1 MTTRPMPEWAY
12 PVGFFAIAILIA
24 IALWAVGDGRGP
36 GTFASEVQGARIL
49 LADERHERDP
59 EQIASIQ
66 SALDSLDPDAVAQA
80 ER

>member
-1 MTTRPMPEWAY
+1 MPDWAY
-12 PVGFFAIAILIA
+12 PIGFFAVAILIA

-36 GTFASEVQGARIL
+36 GTYANEVQAARHL

-59 EQIASIQ
+59 EQIASIR
-66 SALDSLDPDAVAQA
+66 SALDQLDRDAVEQA